1 MALIEF
7 HNVTKIYT
15 GKGHSITALDNVN
28 LTIET
33 GDIYGIIGL
42 SGAGKSTLIR
52 MINQLEK
59 PSSGMV
65 TVDGVCVNNLSFS
78 KLQEERKHIGMI
90 FQQFNLLN
98 SKTVFENVAIPLR
111 IAGESKE
118 RIQERTLEVLR
129 IVGLEQKCH
138 AYPDQLSGGQKQR
151 VGIARALATDP
162 SIILS
167 DEATSALDPDTMESI
182 LDLLKEI
189 NRKLHITIVLVT
201 HQIRAIQKICNKV
214 AVMKDG
220 AIIENGPVYEVFS
233 NPQTNLAKDFVRT
246 VISDNMP
253 TLVYQWL
260 QSQPDQSFK
269 VYRMKFLQDSAF
281 GNYVYQINKNFPV
294 ETQILHAA
302 VTELDEKVLGILILQ
317 ISGAAG
323 QIAAAIN
330 FAKQQGIICEEVPI
344 P

>member
-1 MALIEF
+1 MIEF
-7 HNVTKIYT
+7 SNVTKVFK
-15 GKGHSITALDNVN
+15 GKQQAITALDNVN

-59 PSSGMV
+59 PTSGTV
-65 TVDGVCVNNLSFS
+65 TVDGVCVNNLSFT
-78 KLQEERKHIGMI
+78 KLQEERKRIGMI

-118 RIQERTLEVLR
+118 RIKERTLEVLR
-129 IVGLEQKCH
+129 IVGLEHKEQ

-151 VGIARALATDP
+151 VGIARALATGP

-220 AIIENGPVYEVFS
+220 RIIENGPVYQVFS
-233 NPQTNLAKDFVRT
+233 NPQTDLTKDFVRT
-246 VISDNMP
+246 VISDSMP
-253 TLVYQWL
+253 KLVYQWL
-260 QSQPDQSFK
+260 QKQPDQSFK

-281 GNYVYQINKNFPV
+281 GNYVYQINKKYPV

-317 ISGAAG
+317 ISGAEE
-323 QIAAAIN
+323 QIEAAIA
-330 FAKQQGIICEEVPI
+330 FARQQGIICEEVAI
-344 P
+344 V